1 MNDIQ
6 DSCFRRN
13 DKKITGM
20 TKNNKTLLIILF
32 IAVLAAI
39 IDLPKNFIF
48 NQKISSPDINI
59 VLGNFK
65 FKRDL
70 KIKKGLDLQ
79 GGTHLVLQADM
90 KGIEEKDKTDA
101 LASVREVIAKRI
113 DLYGVSEPVIQTS
126 KIGDASRIIVELP
139 GVSNV
144 QEAIELIGKTAQL
157 EFRELPPELDQDATD
172 SAVPILAF
180 KETGLTGKDL
190 KRATVQFSQ
199 QSGEP
204 VVALNFTSEGSQ
216 KFAEITKRNVGK
228 QVAIFLDGLPIT
240 APKVNEAIT
249 SGDAVI
255 SGQFTPKTAK
265 NLAIQ
270 LNAGALPVPIKIV
283 EQKNIGATLG
293 EESVQKSLRAGLLG
307 LFLVIIFMIAYYGRL
322 GALAGIAL
330 VIYGLI
336 TLAIYKLIPVT
347 LTLPGIAGFILSVG
361 MAVDANI
368 LIFERIKEEL
378 REGRPLKQAM
388 ELGFGRAWDS
398 IKDANI
404 CTIITALV
412 LLNPFNFP
420 WLVTWGMI
428 RGFALTLL
436 IGVLVGLFTGIVVT
450 RTLVRA
456 FYKN

>member
-1 MNDIQ
+1 VN
-6 DSCFRRN
+6 
-13 DKKITGM
+13 
-20 TKNNKTLLIILF
+20 KNNKRLLIILF
-32 IAVLAAI
+32 ITVLAVI

-48 NQKISSPDINI
+48 NQKISSPEINI
-59 VLGNFK
+59 SLGNFK

-90 KGIEEKDKTDA
+90 KDVEEKDKNDA
-101 LASVREVIAKRI
+101 LFAVREVIAKRI

-126 KIGDASRIIVELP
+126 KIGDTSRIIVELP
-139 GVSNV
+139 GISNV

-157 EFRELPPELDQDATD
+157 DFRELPPELDQDATD
-172 SAVPILAF
+172 SAIPIFAF
-180 KETGLTGKDL
+180 NETGLTGKDL
-190 KRATVQFSQ
+190 KRATVQFSEQ
-199 QSGEP
+199 TGEP
-204 VVALNFTSEGSQ
+204 VVGLSFTSEGSK
-216 KFAEITKRNVGK
+216 KFAEITERNVGK
-228 QVAIFLDGLPIT
+228 QVAIFLDGMPVT
-240 APKVNEAIT
+240 APRVNEAIT

-255 SGQFTPKTAK
+255 SGQFTPKSAK

-293 EESVQKSLRAGLLG
+293 EESVQKSLRAGLIG
-307 LFLVIIFMIAYYGRL
+307 LSLVIIFMIAYYGKL
-322 GALAGIAL
+322 GVLAGIAL

-347 LTLPGIAGFILSVG
+347 LTLPGIAGFILSIG

-436 IGVLVGLFTGIVVT
+436 IGVLIGLFTGIVVT

>member
-1 MNDIQ
+1 
-6 DSCFRRN
+6 
-13 DKKITGM
+13 
-20 TKNNKTLLIILF
+20 LIILF
-32 IAVLAAI
+32 ITVLAVI

-48 NQKISSPDINI
+48 NQKISSPEINI
-59 VLGNFK
+59 SLGNFK

-90 KGIEEKDKTDA
+90 KDVEEKDKNDA
-101 LASVREVIAKRI
+101 LFAVREVIAKRI

-126 KIGDASRIIVELP
+126 KIGDTSRIIVELP
-139 GVSNV
+139 GISNV

-157 EFRELPPELDQDATD
+157 DFRELPPELDQDATD
-172 SAVPILAF
+172 SAIPIFAF
-180 KETGLTGKDL
+180 NETGLTGKDL
-190 KRATVQFSQ
+190 KRATVQFSEQ
-199 QSGEP
+199 TGEP
-204 VVALNFTSEGSQ
+204 VVGLSFTSEGSK
-216 KFAEITKRNVGK
+216 KFAEITERNVGK
-228 QVAIFLDGLPIT
+228 QVAIFLDGMPVT
-240 APKVNEAIT
+240 APRVNEAIT

-255 SGQFTPKTAK
+255 SGQFTPKSAK

-293 EESVQKSLRAGLLG
+293 EESVQKSLRAGLIG
-307 LFLVIIFMIAYYGRL
+307 LSLVIIFMIAYYGKL
-322 GALAGIAL
+322 GVLAGIAL

-347 LTLPGIAGFILSVG
+347 LTLPGIAGFILSIG

-436 IGVLVGLFTGIVVT
+436 IGVLIGLFTGIVVT

>member
-1 MNDIQ
+1 VN
-6 DSCFRRN
+6 
-13 DKKITGM
+13 
-20 TKNNKTLLIILF
+20 KNNKRLLIILF
-32 IAVLAAI
+32 ITVLAVI

-48 NQKISSPDINI
+48 NQKISSPEINI
-59 VLGNFK
+59 SLGNFK

-90 KGIEEKDKTDA
+90 KDVEEKDKNDA
-101 LASVREVIAKRI
+101 LFAVREVIAKRI

-126 KIGDASRIIVELP
+126 KIGDTSRIIVELP
-139 GVSNV
+139 GISNV

-157 EFRELPPELDQDATD
+157 DFRELPPELDQDATD
-172 SAVPILAF
+172 SAIPIFAF
-180 KETGLTGKDL
+180 NETGLTGKDL
-190 KRATVQFSQ
+190 KRATVQFSEQ
-199 QSGEP
+199 TGEP
-204 VVALNFTSEGSQ
+204 VVGLSFTSEGSK
-216 KFAEITKRNVGK
+216 KFAEITERNVGK
-228 QVAIFLDGLPIT
+228 QVAIFLDGMPVT
-240 APKVNEAIT
+240 APRVNEAIT

-255 SGQFTPKTAK
+255 SGQFTPKSAK

-293 EESVQKSLRAGLLG
+293 EESVQKSLRAGLIG
-307 LFLVIIFMIAYYGRL
+307 LSLVIIFMIAYYGKL
-322 GALAGIAL
+322 GVLAGIAL

-347 LTLPGIAGFILSVG
+347 LTLPGIAGFILSIG

>member
-1 MNDIQ
+1 MN
-6 DSCFRRN
+6 
-13 DKKITGM
+13 
-20 TKNNKTLLIILF
+20 KNNKRLLIILF
-32 IAVLAAI
+32 ITVLAVI

-48 NQKISSPDINI
+48 NQKISSPEINI
-59 VLGNFK
+59 SLGNFK

-90 KGIEEKDKTDA
+90 KDVEEKDKNDA
-101 LASVREVIAKRI
+101 LFAVREVIAKRI

-126 KIGDASRIIVELP
+126 KIGDTSRIIVELP
-139 GVSNV
+139 GISNV

-157 EFRELPPELDQDATD
+157 DFRELPPELDQDATD
-172 SAVPILAF
+172 SAIPIFAF
-180 KETGLTGKDL
+180 NETGLTGKDL
-190 KRATVQFSQ
+190 KRATVQFSEQ
-199 QSGEP
+199 TGEP
-204 VVALNFTSEGSQ
+204 VVGLSFTSEGSK
-216 KFAEITKRNVGK
+216 KFAEITERNVGK
-228 QVAIFLDGLPIT
+228 QVAIFLDGMPVT
-240 APKVNEAIT
+240 APRVNEAIT

-255 SGQFTPKTAK
+255 SGQFTPKSAK

-293 EESVQKSLRAGLLG
+293 EESVQKSLRAGLIG
-307 LFLVIIFMIAYYGRL
+307 LSLVIIFMIAYYGKL
-322 GALAGIAL
+322 GVLAGIAL

-347 LTLPGIAGFILSVG
+347 LTLPGIAGFILSIG

>member
-1 MNDIQ
+1 VN
-6 DSCFRRN
+6 
-13 DKKITGM
+13 
-20 TKNNKTLLIILF
+20 KNNKRLLIILF
-32 IAVLAAI
+32 ITVLAVI

-48 NQKISSPDINI
+48 NQKISSPEINI
-59 VLGNFK
+59 SLGNFK

-90 KGIEEKDKTDA
+90 KDVEEKDKNDA
-101 LASVREVIAKRI
+101 LFAVREVIAKRI

-126 KIGDASRIIVELP
+126 KIGDTSRIIVELP
-139 GVSNV
+139 GISNV

-157 EFRELPPELDQDATD
+157 DFRELPPELDQDATD
-172 SAVPILAF
+172 SAIPIFAF
-180 KETGLTGKDL
+180 NETGLTGKDL
-190 KRATVQFSQ
+190 KRATVQFSEQ
-199 QSGEP
+199 TGEP
-204 VVALNFTSEGSQ
+204 VVGLSFTSEGSK
-216 KFAEITKRNVGK
+216 KFAEITERNVGK
-228 QVAIFLDGLPIT
+228 QVAIFLDGMPVT
-240 APKVNEAIT
+240 APRVNEAIT

-255 SGQFTPKTAK
+255 SGQFTPKSAK

-293 EESVQKSLRAGLLG
+293 EESVQKSLRAGLIG
-307 LFLVIIFMIAYYGRL
+307 LSLVIIFMIAYYGKL
-322 GALAGIAL
+322 GVLAGIAL
-330 VIYGLI
+330 IIYGLI

-347 LTLPGIAGFILSVG
+347 LTLPGIAGFILSIG

-436 IGVLVGLFTGIVVT
+436 IGVLIGLFTGIVVT

>member
-1 MNDIQ
+1 MN
-6 DSCFRRN
+6 
-13 DKKITGM
+13 
-20 TKNNKTLLIILF
+20 KNNKRLLIILF
-32 IAVLAAI
+32 ITVLAVI

-48 NQKISSPDINI
+48 NQKISSPEINI
-59 VLGNFK
+59 SLGNFK

-90 KGIEEKDKTDA
+90 KDVEEKDKNDA
-101 LASVREVIAKRI
+101 LFAVREVIAKRI

-126 KIGDASRIIVELP
+126 KIGDTSRIIVELP
-139 GVSNV
+139 GISNV

-157 EFRELPPELDQDATD
+157 DFRELPPELDQDATD
-172 SAVPILAF
+172 SAIPIFAF
-180 KETGLTGKDL
+180 NETGLTGKDL
-190 KRATVQFSQ
+190 KRATVQFSEQ
-199 QSGEP
+199 TGEP
-204 VVALNFTSEGSQ
+204 VVGLSFTSEGSK
-216 KFAEITKRNVGK
+216 KFAEITERNVGK
-228 QVAIFLDGLPIT
+228 QVAIFLDGMPVT
-240 APKVNEAIT
+240 APRVNEAIT

-255 SGQFTPKTAK
+255 SGQFTPKSAK

-293 EESVQKSLRAGLLG
+293 EESVQKSLRAGLIG
-307 LFLVIIFMIAYYGRL
+307 LSLVIIFMIAYYGKL
-322 GALAGIAL
+322 GVLAGIAL

-347 LTLPGIAGFILSVG
+347 LTLPGIAGFILSIG

-436 IGVLVGLFTGIVVT
+436 IGVLIGLFTGIVVT

>member
-1 MNDIQ
+1 MN
-6 DSCFRRN
+6 
-13 DKKITGM
+13 
-20 TKNNKTLLIILF
+20 KNNKLLLIILF
-32 IAVLAAI
+32 ITLLAAI

-48 NQKISSPDINI
+48 KQKISSPDINI

-90 KGIEEKDKTDA
+90 KDVEEKDKTDA
-101 LASVREVIAKRI
+101 LAAVREVIAKRI

-126 KIGDASRIIVELP
+126 KIGDISRIIVELP
-139 GVSNV
+139 GISNV

-157 EFRELPPELDQDATD
+157 DFRELPPELDQDVTD
-172 SAVPILAF
+172 SAIPVLAF
-180 KETGLTGKDL
+180 EETGLTGKDL
-190 KRATVQFSQ
+190 KKAAVQFSEQ
-199 QSGEP
+199 TGEP
-204 VVALNFTSEGSQ
+204 VVALSFTSEGSK

-228 QVAIFLDGLPIT
+228 QVAIFLDGLPVT

-255 SGQFTPKTAK
+255 SGQFTAKTAK

-293 EESVQKSLRAGLLG
+293 EESVQKSLRAGLIG
-307 LFLVIIFMIAYYGRL
+307 LSLVIIFMIAYYGRL
-322 GALAGIAL
+322 GVLAGIAL

-368 LIFERIKEEL
+368 LIFERMKEEL

-456 FYKN
+456 FYRT

>member
-1 MNDIQ
+1 MN
-6 DSCFRRN
+6 
-13 DKKITGM
+13 
-20 TKNNKTLLIILF
+20 KNNKRLLIILF
-32 IAVLAAI
+32 ITVLAVI

-48 NQKISSPDINI
+48 NQKISSPEINI
-59 VLGNFK
+59 SLGNFK

-90 KGIEEKDKTDA
+90 KDVEEKDKNDA
-101 LASVREVIAKRI
+101 LFAVREVIAKRI

-126 KIGDASRIIVELP
+126 KIGDTSRIIVELP
-139 GVSNV
+139 GISNV

-157 EFRELPPELDQDATD
+157 DFRELPPELDQDATD
-172 SAVPILAF
+172 SAIPIFAF
-180 KETGLTGKDL
+180 NETGLTGKDL
-190 KRATVQFSQ
+190 KRATVQFSEQ
-199 QSGEP
+199 TGEP
-204 VVALNFTSEGSQ
+204 VVGLSFTSEGSK
-216 KFAEITKRNVGK
+216 KFAEITERNVGK
-228 QVAIFLDGLPIT
+228 QVAIFLDGMPVT
-240 APKVNEAIT
+240 APRVNEAIT

-255 SGQFTPKTAK
+255 SGQFTPKSAK

-293 EESVQKSLRAGLLG
+293 EESVQKSLRAGLIG
-307 LFLVIIFMIAYYGRL
+307 LSLVIIFMIAYYGKL
-322 GALAGIAL
+322 GVLAGIAL

-347 LTLPGIAGFILSVG
+347 LTLPGIAGFILSIG

-412 LLNPFNFP
+412 LLHPFNFP

>member
-1 MNDIQ
+1 MN
-6 DSCFRRN
+6 
-13 DKKITGM
+13 
-20 TKNNKTLLIILF
+20 KNNKRLLIILF
-32 IAVLAAI
+32 ITVLAVI

-48 NQKISSPDINI
+48 NQKISSPEINI
-59 VLGNFK
+59 SLGNFK

-90 KGIEEKDKTDA
+90 KDVEEKDKNDA
-101 LASVREVIAKRI
+101 LFAVREVIAKRI

-126 KIGDASRIIVELP
+126 KIGDTSRIIVELP
-139 GVSNV
+139 GISNV

-157 EFRELPPELDQDATD
+157 DFRELPPELDQDATD
-172 SAVPILAF
+172 SAIPIFAF
-180 KETGLTGKDL
+180 NETGLTGKDL
-190 KRATVQFSQ
+190 KRATVQFSEQ
-199 QSGEP
+199 TGEP
-204 VVALNFTSEGSQ
+204 VVGLSFTSEGSK
-216 KFAEITKRNVGK
+216 KFAEITERNVGK
-228 QVAIFLDGLPIT
+228 QVAIFLDGMPVT
-240 APKVNEAIT
+240 APRVNEAIT

-255 SGQFTPKTAK
+255 SGQFTPKSAK

-293 EESVQKSLRAGLLG
+293 EESVQKSLRAGLIG
-307 LFLVIIFMIAYYGRL
+307 LSLVIIFMIAYYGKL
-322 GALAGIAL
+322 GVLAGIAL
-330 VIYGLI
+330 IIYGLI

-347 LTLPGIAGFILSVG
+347 LTLPGIAGFILSIG